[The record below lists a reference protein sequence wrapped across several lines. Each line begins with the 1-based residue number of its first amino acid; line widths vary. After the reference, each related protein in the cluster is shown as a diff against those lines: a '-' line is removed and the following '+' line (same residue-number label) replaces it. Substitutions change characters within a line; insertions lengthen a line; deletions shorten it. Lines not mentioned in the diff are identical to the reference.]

1 MLPALVLVLAEIGEA
16 LAAFGAYLIVAVLI
30 AWMIGALALVL
41 SHVPVIG
48 DQIASTLHDWQG
60 SLQAGA
66 QAQLDATIKP
76 LTDTIDFIS
85 GQVQSFLRE
94 VTDTAT
100 WLGGQ
105 LSAIG
110 SAALDGLHALQ
121 VALQSALQAIAH
133 LIQQAATLAAQI
145 ANGAVALGQALAHAI
160 PDMIARAISQAVG
173 DLNATIHTVQAAAQ
187 HALSQATATFDAEL
201 HSVQTVF
208 GQAID
213 GVKAQLAAGLQN
225 LRHTIDGEIAT
236 VRADV
241 GTSIDGLTGTL
252 QGVET
257 QIGAWVGPITIAA
270 AIEGVITEVGRIA
283 RCNDPMCSFLT
294 PQLGSLNEIGEIAQL
309 IAIGELVAL
318 AVQHPEQARSEVLG
332 LVDGVRGMVQTVFAD
347 LTGMQL

>member
-1 MLPALVLVLAEIGEA
+1 MPALLLVLAEIGE
-16 LAAFGAYLIVAVLI
+16 LISAFGAYLIVAVLLV
-30 AWMIGALALVL
+30 WMIGVLAYVL

-48 DQIASTLHDWQG
+48 DQIASTLRDWQG

-66 QAQLDATIKP
+66 QAQLNSQVKA

-85 GQVQSFLRE
+85 GTVQAFIRE

-110 SAALDGLHALQ
+110 SAALEGLQALQ
-121 VALQSALQAIAH
+121 TGLQSAAAAVTH

-145 ANGAVALGQALAHAI
+145 ASGAAALANALARI
-160 PDMIARAISQAVG
+160 VPDLIARAISQAVG
-173 DLNATIHTVQAAAQ
+173 AVTDTIHGVQVTLQ
-187 HALSQATATFDAEL
+187 HAISQAVAQFDAEL
-201 HSVQTVF
+201 AHAQTVF

-213 GVKAQLAAGLQN
+213 GIRAQLNAGLQN
-225 LRHTIDGEIAT
+225 LRHTIDGEIAH

-241 GTSIDGLTGTL
+241 GQSIDGLTGTI

-283 RCNDPMCSFLT
+283 RCHDPMCSYLT
-294 PQLGSLNEIGEIAQL
+294 PQLSSLNEIAELAQL
-309 IAIGELVAL
+309 VAIGELVAL

-332 LVDGVRGMVQTVFAD
+332 LVDGARGMVQTVFAD
-347 LTGMQL
+347 LTGLQL